1 MRPETSTLSAPN
13 TISAGPAL
21 AWGWRA
27 TFKNWLTWV
36 VLTAVGLAAVVL
48 SFLVLPVTTPLVIA
62 ALILPLGSVNVLR
75 QARQTRF
82 RLGDVRATEYQETL
96 LTSLFVVAACV
107 AVVTAWSTVITGGL
121 ADLFVAPTTNQG
133 APFYQTALFWLLVGG
148 ILGINLL
155 TPLLSMVMLY
165 AADAMSVWEAARP
178 GYRAAKRNYGSLL
191 AISLAATALNLVGL
205 ALAVVGL
212 LITLPVGALAFA
224 HAYLQVSGQ
233 PLPEKATSK

>member
-1 MRPETSTLSAPN
+1 MRPETSTLSAPS

-21 AWGWRA
+21 GWGWRA
-27 TFKNWLTWV
+27 TMKNWTTWV
-36 VLTAVGLAAVVL
+36 VLSAIGLGAVVL
-48 SFLVLPVTTPLVIA
+48 SFLLLPVTTPLVIA

-75 QARQTRF
+75 QARQPRF
-82 RLGDVRATEYQETL
+82 GLRDVRATEYQETL

-107 AVVTAWSTVITGGL
+107 AVVTAWSTVVTGGL
-121 ADLFVAPTTNQG
+121 ADLFAAPTFSQG
-133 APFYQTALFWLLVGG
+133 VSFYQTGVFWLLAGG

-178 GYRAAKRNYGSLL
+178 GYRAAKRNYGALL

-233 PLPEKATSK
+233 PLPQGSYQ

>member
-1 MRPETSTLSAPN
+1 MRPETSTLPAPH
-13 TISAGPAL
+13 TISAGSAL
-21 AWGWRA
+21 AWAWRA
-27 TFKNWLTWV
+27 TMKNWTTWV

-48 SFLVLPVTTPLVIA
+48 SFLLLPVTTPLVIA

-82 RLGDVRATEYQETL
+82 RLGEVRATEYQETL
-96 LTSLFVVAACV
+96 LTSLFIVAACM
-107 AVVTAWSTVITGGL
+107 AVFVAWSTLITGGL
-121 ADLFVAPTTNQG
+121 ADLFTARDFNEG
-133 APFYQTALFWLLVGG
+133 APFYQTGVFWLLAGG

-191 AISLAATALNLVGL
+191 LISLAATALNLVGL

-212 LITLPVGALAFA
+212 LITLPIGALAFG
-224 HAYLQVSGQ
+224 HAYLQVSSQ

>member
-1 MRPETSTLSAPN
+1 MRPETSTLPAPH
-13 TISAGPAL
+13 TISAGSAL
-21 AWGWRA
+21 AWAWRA
-27 TFKNWLTWV
+27 TMKNRTTWV

-48 SFLVLPVTTPLVIA
+48 SFLLLPVTTPLVIA

-96 LTSLFVVAACV
+96 LTSLFIVAACM
-107 AVVTAWSTVITGGL
+107 AVFVAWSTLITGGL
-121 ADLFVAPTTNQG
+121 ADLFTARDFNEG
-133 APFYQTALFWLLVGG
+133 APFYQTGVFWLLAGG

-178 GYRAAKRNYGSLL
+178 GYRAAKRNYGPLL
-191 AISLAATALNLVGL
+191 LISLAATALNLVGL

-212 LITLPVGALAFA
+212 LITLPIGALAFG
-224 HAYLQVSGQ
+224 HAYLQVSSQ